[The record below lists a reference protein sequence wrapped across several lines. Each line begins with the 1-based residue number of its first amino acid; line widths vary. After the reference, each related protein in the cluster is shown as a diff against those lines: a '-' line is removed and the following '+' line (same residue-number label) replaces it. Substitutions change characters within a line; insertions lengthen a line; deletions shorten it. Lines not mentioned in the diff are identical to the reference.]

1 VSGIGCCPYIQ
12 SAPIPS
18 SGRFIL
24 GVLVWV
30 SCYTIN
36 RLSRKRRKG
45 QWGTVYVLYH
55 LKKGVLNPNP
65 CGLTGEWRVS
75 EERTENRVA
84 DEVDASLTAHTQTHI
99 HARSFLHHVFGYL
112 RRSFYMYNIIMYT
125 PQQHAAAST
134 WDEGGGV
141 PLLPEQSPCAGGRAA
156 RLPHQT
162 CGCGRARARTCREV
176 PRIHPGGG

>member
-112 RRSFYMYNIIMYT
+112 RRSFYMYNRDNMYT
-125 PQQHAAAST
+125 PQQHAYIHAKQQQNNHGKCVRKKYKMGQNRR
-134 WDEGGGV
+134 EEVNIRLQRGV
-141 PLLPEQSPCAGGRAA
+141 
-156 RLPHQT
+156 
-162 CGCGRARARTCREV
+162 
-176 PRIHPGGG
+176 